1 MARSVQAQA
10 ASQIRKKLKEAGIKA
25 SVSSFSASMCNGV
38 TIYLDSPEKARADKV
53 KAIAMPYQ
61 YGSFNAMED
70 IYEYGNMSNDLPQV
84 KFVQISY

>member
-1 MARSVQAQA
+1 MAQSVQAQA
-10 ASQIRKKLKEAGIKA
+10 ASQIRKKLKDAGIKA

-38 TIYLDSPEKARADKV
+38 RIYCNDPEMARSDKV

-61 YGSFNAMED
+61 YGSFNSMED
-70 IYEYGNMSNDLPQV
+70 LYEYDNENSALPQV

>member
-1 MARSVQAQA
+1 MAQSVQAQA

-38 TIYLDSPEKARADKV
+38 RIYCENDEMARSDKV

-70 IYEYGNMSNDLPQV
+70 IYEYSNMSNDLPQV